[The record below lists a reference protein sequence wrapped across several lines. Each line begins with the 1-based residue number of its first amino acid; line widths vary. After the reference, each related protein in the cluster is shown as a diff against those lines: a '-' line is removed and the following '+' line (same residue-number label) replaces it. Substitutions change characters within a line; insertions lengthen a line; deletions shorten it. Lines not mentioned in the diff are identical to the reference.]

1 MGRKS
6 IAQLFYEEYEE
17 QKASPEDGQWMVIY
31 DFPQMKPQIE
41 FWRNIHRLKSLSGVG
56 GLVQYSVFMT
66 PDRNAALTMLRLVQ
80 HYDGEVLAYKLGEE
94 IELVYGLVPLFLC
107 GCSRHCPVKVFNYT
121 HLLMPAGRL
130 DTENEFE
137 VMLC

>member
-6 IAQLFYEEYEE
+6 LAQLYYEEYEE
-17 QKASPEDGQWMVIY
+17 QKANPEDGHWMVIY

-41 FWRNIHRLKSLSGVG
+41 FWRNIHRLKSLSGAG

-80 HYDGEVLAYKLGEE
+80 HYNGEVLAYKLGEE
-94 IELVYGLVPLFLC
+94 IELGSL
-107 GCSRHCPVKVFNYT
+107 G
-121 HLLMPAGRL
+121 
-130 DTENEFE
+130 
-137 VMLC
+137 